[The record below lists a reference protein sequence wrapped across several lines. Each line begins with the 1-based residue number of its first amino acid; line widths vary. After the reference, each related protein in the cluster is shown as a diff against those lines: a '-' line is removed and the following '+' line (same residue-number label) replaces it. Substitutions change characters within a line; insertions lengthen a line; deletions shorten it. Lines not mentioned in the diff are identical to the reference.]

1 LTTATN
7 AHSTVILDAAPDWPT
22 AVAIPPQRILSGS
35 PAASLIVLSASSGSE
50 LGLWRVTEGEFTTA
64 HDGYVEFITILS
76 GDGELVH
83 DDGTVTVLGPGV
95 VMWMADGW
103 TGRWIVREPIVKS
116 YTTITSR

>member
-1 LTTATN
+1 MTTATN

-22 AVAIPPQRILSGS
+22 AVAIPAQRIVSGS

-50 LGLWRVTEGEFTTA
+50 VGLWRVTEGEFTTA

-76 GDGELVH
+76 GDGDLVH

-116 YTTITSR
+116 YTTITSL